1 MSPMPQCSAILPFS
15 IRNMSHDV
23 NRSFRPVGGTP
34 SKVPPWVPSQTKLA
48 PTLSGAVT
56 IVSMLTRR
64 SGIPATRALK
74 RATTPCLG
82 DMPGGGGAAALSWW
96 LTKSSAYSAAK
107 ASMSWALKL
116 DTQRSARARAS
127 PHRRAALG
135 EKECKRRRERTA
147 LARAE
152 VLSPILKAGEIDGDP
167 GRVWWRD
174 RCRPRL

>member
-23 NRSFRPVGGTP
+23 NRSFRPVGGRTALVADAWG
-34 SKVPPWVPSQTKLA
+34 KEV
-48 PTLSGAVT
+48 
-56 IVSMLTRR
+56 TRR
-64 SGIPATRALK
+64 QSAGVVSVTCRLDRSEVHDPLPVIK
-74 RATTPCLG
+74 RRGRTP
-82 DMPGGGGAAALSWW
+82 PGVTAQGSLSHARYW
-96 LTKSSAYSAAK
+96 LE
-107 ASMSWALKL
+107 
-116 DTQRSARARAS
+116 
-127 PHRRAALG
+127 PPRRAALG

-174 RCRPRL
+174 RCRSRL